1 MAMGPPTLVGIAI
14 TAVNSLL
21 LGVLA
26 AVWINNYRQ
35 FRSSMTLGL
44 VAFSVVLLVENLVA
58 IAFFFSSM
66 KMLYTTD
73 PLVGQVVLGMRVLEL
88 LAIAFLTYVT
98 LK

>member
-44 VAFSVVLLVENLVA
+44 VAFSVVWLIENLVA

-66 KMLYTTD
+66 KMLYATD

-88 LAIAFLTYVT
+88 LAVVFLTYVT